1 MHTKVFL
8 PTFGSEKTKNLI
20 QVTLANKVKV
30 RFIPGAFPS
39 YTERILPP
47 EKINEKRS
55 QEKQQQQ
62 KTLPHTW
69 IHIKNGDYGKN
80 VSTSLY

>member
-1 MHTKVFL
+1 MPIVCILRYSCLLLDLRKQ
-8 PTFGSEKTKNLI
+8 KIRYK
-20 QVTLANKVKV
+20 
-30 RFIPGAFPS
+30 FIPGVFPS

-55 QEKQQQQ
+55 QEKQRQQ